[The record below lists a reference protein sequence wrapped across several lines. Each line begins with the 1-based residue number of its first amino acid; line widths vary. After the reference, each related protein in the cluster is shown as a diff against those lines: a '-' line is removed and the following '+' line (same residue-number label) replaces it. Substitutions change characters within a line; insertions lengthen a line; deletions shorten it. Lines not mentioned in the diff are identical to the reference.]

1 MSNEGFQIAAAAA
14 ERYERH
20 VARFMLAFADAI
32 IDAGAPT
39 IGDAVLDVACGT
51 GFVTRRLIDRVG
63 ATGRVVGADLNG
75 AMVQAAAGYCP
86 PGIEWVTAPADA
98 MPFADGEFDLVLCQ
112 QGVQFFPDALA
123 GLREIRRVLRAGGRL
138 AATVWA
144 PMSENPFLEAQAL
157 AIRSEAGREA
167 TASFWKAIPPDGDR
181 LLADAASDAGFT
193 SVDVR
198 RVSSVAEL
206 PPATEYVP
214 DALSATPWGP
224 LFAALAD
231 DARQRVVATAAGHLA
246 AYTNA
251 DGTLSVPFTSHVLV
265 AS

>member
-14 ERYERH
+14 ERYEHH
-20 VARFMLAFADAI
+20 VSRFMLAFADAI
-32 IDAGAPT
+32 IDAGTPT
-39 IGDAVLDVACGT
+39 TGEAVLDVACGT
-51 GFVTRRLIDRVG
+51 GFVTRRLVEHVG

-86 PGIEWVTAPADA
+86 PGIKWVTAPAEA

-112 QGVQFFPDALA
+112 QGVQFFPDTLA
-123 GLREIRRVLRAGGRL
+123 GLREMRRVLRAGGRL

-144 PMSENPFLEAQAL
+144 PMSENPFMEAQAL
-157 AIRSEAGREA
+157 AMRSEAGNEA

-181 LLADAASDAGFT
+181 LLADTARDAGFT
-193 SVDVR
+193 TIEVH

-206 PPATEYVP
+206 PPVEEYLQAQLAAT
-214 DALSATPWGP
+214 AWGP
-224 LFAALAD
+224 LFAGLAD
-231 DARQRVVATAAGHLA
+231 DAQRRVVEAAASHLA
-246 AYTNA
+246 AHTNT
-251 DGTLSVPFTSHVLV
+251 DGTLSVHFTSHVLV